1 MRNILNLIFKK
12 QSFKRSHLNT
22 TDGGAGGSPTLIFSD
37 VGHGKTKP
45 NRWVENTP
53 KMRNLHKCQC
63 QQKFSKYEKKQ
74 KHTD

>member
-22 TDGGAGGSPTLIFSD
+22 TDGGSGGSPTLIFSD

-53 KMRNLHKCQC
+53 KMRNLHKCQ
-63 QQKFSKYEKKQ
+63 FSKNLANMKKKQ